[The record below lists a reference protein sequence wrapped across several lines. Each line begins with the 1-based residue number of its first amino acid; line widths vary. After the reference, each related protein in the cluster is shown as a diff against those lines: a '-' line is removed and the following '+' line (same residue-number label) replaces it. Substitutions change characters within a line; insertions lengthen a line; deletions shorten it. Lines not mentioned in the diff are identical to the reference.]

1 MRNTAMN
8 MSFFIILGLSFLS
21 FIIPAVWL
29 GRVARKGTFNQSG
42 LGDSSILI
50 IASVLLP
57 VSLAAYFLFYQEQ
70 DFVGSYKFWQPILAF
85 GGTILIALCG
95 HLNSLKKYFWPI
107 LLLCVIVSV
116 AAMPEAG
123 FPLVEQLPPFADKI
137 ILAVVWFVFA
147 AIYRFANNGNGL
159 LASQSASIS
168 LGIGILGALNAV
180 PMLLG
185 AYGWIMMSSLLALTA
200 FSWYPTRIKIS
211 NNEASAFGFML
222 FSLIAPVST
231 EGAGSCC
238 VIFAM
243 YFLVDFVWALLL
255 KLTFLPRFDDIYAN
269 SALQQAI
276 ANGMNPAQAATFTI
290 RIQMLMLLFGCFQ
303 IYSPTPWSLLFISTL
318 IGIWLVYRFRNI
330 FVATE
335 SLKDINTKVLE
346 ELQDRVDEFKSYV
359 KKDND
364 F

>member
-1 MRNTAMN
+1 MN

-29 GRVARKGTFNQSG
+29 GRVARKGTFNQSR
-42 LGDSSILI
+42 LGDSSVLI
-50 IASVLLP
+50 ISSVLLP
-57 VSLAAYFLFYQEQ
+57 LSLAAYFLLYQES
-70 DFVGSYKFWQPILAF
+70 DFVGSYKFWQPLMAF

-95 HLNSLKKYFWPI
+95 HFDTLKKYFWLV
-107 LLLCVIVSV
+107 LLLCVISSV

-123 FPLVEQLPPFADKI
+123 FPLIEQLSPLGNKI
-137 ILAVVWFVFA
+137 LIAVIWFVFA

-159 LASQSASIS
+159 LASQSATVT
-168 LGIGILGALNAV
+168 LGIAVLGTLNAI
-180 PMLLG
+180 PMFLG
-185 AYGWIMMSSLLALTA
+185 AYGWMFTAALLALTA
-200 FSWYPTRIKIS
+200 FSWYPTRIKITD
-211 NNEASAFGFML
+211 NDASAFGFML
-222 FSLIAPVST
+222 FSLIAPVSA

-243 YFLVDFVWALLL
+243 YFLIDFAWALLL

-276 ANGMNPAQAATFTI
+276 ANGMNPAQAATFTL

-318 IGIWLVYRFRNI
+318 IAIWLVYRFRNI
-330 FVATE
+330 FLATQ
-335 SLKDINTKVLE
+335 SLKDINAQVLE
-346 ELQDRVDEFKSYV
+346 ELQDRVDEFKNYI
-359 KKDND
+359 KKDENL
-364 F
+364 